1 MLGLLLFYD
10 GTARVEIIIICVNF
24 FFFLNQKLLFLS
36 HSDSLLNKM
45 FCDVFI
51 AVKLGLLS

>member
-24 FFFLNQKLLFLS
+24 FFFFKSETSLS
-36 HSDSLLNKM
+36 QSQRFPFKHNVL
-45 FCDVFI
+45 
-51 AVKLGLLS
+51 